1 MYHNVSRLTAFLKLE
16 PQNPETALSDI
27 DQKGFEQCSS
37 LQWSHWD
44 AAGHHLSLAPE
55 CRMVNRA
62 LSEEEG

>member
-37 LQWSHWD
+37 LQWSHSD
-44 AAGHHLSLAPE
+44 AAGNH
-55 CRMVNRA
+55 
-62 LSEEEG
+62 